1 MINRNNKIGLIGFLG
16 VLLLV
21 TVSCNLAAKKEK
33 EEREEIA
40 YYLNS
45 NPLLLFQQKPSGLYY
60 LDVVI
65 GTGAAPATNDSVFVL
80 YTCKDLY
87 GIIYGSN
94 IAAHALTG
102 EYYSFKANNG
112 ENVVGF
118 DEAIMLMKKGGK
130 SMILVPSYIGY
141 GAAGTDYIPGYEP
154 LLFDIELVNIKPAS
168 GK

>member
-16 VLLLV
+16 VLLLI

-40 YYLNS
+40 YYLSS
-45 NPLLLFQQKPSGLYY
+45 NPLLIFQQKPSGVYY

-65 GTGAAPATNDSVFVL
+65 GTGPAPATNDSVFVFATGTYL
-80 YTCKDLY
+80 DGTIFFSNVASGVLY
-87 GIIYGSN
+87 G
-94 IAAHALTG
+94 
-102 EYYSFKANNG
+102 FPANKG
-112 ENVVGF
+112 ENIIGF

-130 SMILVPSYIGY
+130 STIIVPSYIGY
-141 GAAGTDYIPGYEP
+141 GAAGTDFIPGYKP
-154 LLFDIELVNIKPAS
+154 LKFDIELVNIKPAS